1 MLLKWENSMKLWKAG
16 ADGWRNGWGEAGSTP
31 QCLIPHCA
39 QRAVQS
45 ILDQNSK
52 GWIIIFFPVN
62 LDFFCSSGQLQTDC
76 VMTIFCV
83 LFEYIIGMGSSSM
96 CIRGAE
102 QNVLQTLTEKSVS
115 LPEINTL
122 ERHKKLLICVQS
134 IRRGN
139 WEVRQGRFCGLYY
152 LLPLFSFKNNPPRCP
167 VSFWENCWVSCREFI
182 HPNPCELFNSFRAA
196 QKNVTWV

>member
-1 MLLKWENSMKLWKAG
+1 
-16 ADGWRNGWGEAGSTP
+16 
-31 QCLIPHCA
+31 
-39 QRAVQS
+39 
-45 ILDQNSK
+45 
-52 GWIIIFFPVN
+52 
-62 LDFFCSSGQLQTDC
+62 
-76 VMTIFCV
+76 MTIFCV

-96 CIRGAE
+96 CIHGAE

-152 LLPLFSFKNNPPRCP
+152 LLPLYFFFPNNPPRSP
-167 VSFWENCWVSCREFI
+167 ASFWENCWASSREYI
-182 HPNPCELFNSFRAA
+182 HPNPCELFNSFRGCSEECYFGLTLIEKGTFFWFYSWFLWLSFHTLPAWWA
-196 QKNVTWV
+196 QCKL